1 MQRRKS
7 LKERP
12 TKSSRKKKKRSL
24 SQSSKKDMTGKQK
37 KRLSALEELMDGGS
51 PEPVAVQQNVEEE
64 NVDTSEVIEE
74 SKAKGD
80 GSDDGI
86 FGKIKGFYEKA
97 DSMAA
102 SQALLLNKELEDRG
116 VIEKI
121 TDETGLKVVGK
132 EKAAAE
138 AAKMKDDADAGE
150 EKK

>member
-1 MQRRKS
+1 
-7 LKERP
+7 
-12 TKSSRKKKKRSL
+12 
-24 SQSSKKDMTGKQK
+24 
-37 KRLSALEELMDGGS
+37 MDDGE
-51 PEPVAVQQNVEEE
+51 PEQVAVQQNVEEE

-132 EKAAAE
+132 EKAAE